1 MMKFWKR
8 GILMGGWTLMPR
20 YNKQL

>member
-20 YNKQL
+20 YNKQR

>member
-20 YNKQL
+20 YNNQL